1 MKKKVIATI
10 LALVMVGSMLAGCG
24 ANQAAGTQDSATQ
37 DSSSQDAES
46 DSQDAESE
54 SQDSAAGEEDKDPE
68 TESAAEDLEYVELT
82 WYYRAEALPEQDM
95 VFEKA
100 NEIFMKEINAKVNF
114 VPIAPS
120 DYEQKMQTKYASGD
134 AGDINFTSSWTN
146 KYAQNVAKG
155 AFYEMDE
162 LLDEYAPGV
171 KEFFTED
178 QWNAVKINGKI
189 YGIPNAQI
197 FAKSGNLTVR
207 KDLAEK
213 YGLDITTVHSLAD
226 LEPFMEQAHS
236 EEGLLFERYGATA
249 GWINVIYAYGFDDI
263 SAYAYVRANDP
274 ELQVVNPYATEEF
287 AEFCT
292 QAKDWA
298 DKGYI
303 ANDAMVKKDMEAEL
317 KAGKIAARA
326 RGVYKPGVEIQEV
339 TQWGSDVEL
348 VATMLGDEALLTTSG
363 ITSTISA
370 IPASSKNPERAMMA
384 LELINTN
391 PELFNLI
398 SYGIEGQHYEKVGEN
413 MVRQTAK
420 DKYAGIPWMMGNTF
434 IGYILEGSP
443 EDLNEATIELNNSA
457 KASEAMGFVFDAEP
471 VKTQVAQVQTV
482 IDEYLPALNCG
493 AVKDVGTAIDEF
505 NSKLEGAGM
514 NDIVAE
520 AQAQIDA
527 WKTTK

>member
-10 LALVMVGSMLAGCG
+10 LALVMAGSVLAGCG
-24 ANQAAGTQDSATQ
+24 AGQATGSQDSP
-37 DSSSQDAES
+37 SQDAGS
-46 DSQDAESE
+46 DSQDAEPG
-54 SQDSAAGEEDKDPE
+54 SQDSAAEEEDKNPE
-68 TESAAEDLEYVELT
+68 AESAAEDLEYVELT
-82 WYYRAEALPEQDM
+82 WYYRAEALPEQDV

-100 NEIFMKEINAKVNF
+100 NEIFMKEINARVNF

-162 LLDEYAPGV
+162 LLDKYAPGV
-171 KEFFTED
+171 KAFFTED

-197 FAKSGNLTVR
+197 FAKSSALTVR

-213 YGLDITTVHSLAD
+213 YGLDITAIHSLAD
-226 LEPFMEQAHS
+226 LEPFMEQAYN
-236 EEGLLFERYGATA
+236 EEGVLFERYGIIS
-249 GWINVIYAYGFDDI
+249 GWSSIIYAYGFDDI
-263 SAYAYVRANDP
+263 SAYAYVKANDP

-303 ANDAMVKKDMEAEL
+303 ANDAMVKKDMEAEM
-317 KAGKIAARA
+317 KSGKIAARA
-326 RGVYKPGVEIQEV
+326 RGVYKPGIEAQEAAAN
-339 TQWGSDVEL
+339 WGSGVEL

-363 ITSTISA
+363 ITATISA

-384 LELINTN
+384 LELVNTN

-398 SYGIEGQHYEKVGEN
+398 SYGIEGQHYEKTGEN

-493 AVKDVGTAIDEF
+493 AVKDVDTAINEF
-505 NSKLEGAGM
+505 NSRLEGAGM
-514 NDIVAE
+514 SEIVAE